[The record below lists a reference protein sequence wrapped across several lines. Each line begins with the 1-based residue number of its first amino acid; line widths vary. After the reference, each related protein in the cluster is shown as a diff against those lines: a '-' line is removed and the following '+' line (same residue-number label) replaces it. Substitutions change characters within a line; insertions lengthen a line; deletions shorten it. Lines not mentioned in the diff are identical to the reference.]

1 MDKIYEIFLCSK
13 DNIQA
18 EIPDGTFKKNQIIR
32 NPELLFA
39 TCYLLYANF
48 VKCNGA
54 LRLMLKQVELP
65 LSKEQ
70 FSPQQAMLKQAITN
84 CRYIETG
91 KKMQSF
97 IRAIST
103 HFCPPL

>member
-1 MDKIYEIFLCSK
+1 MLLSIYFKMDKIYEIFLCSK

-70 FSPQQAMLKQAITN
+70 FSPCSNKQLQTAVI
-84 CRYIETG
+84 
-91 KKMQSF
+91 
-97 IRAIST
+97 
-103 HFCPPL
+103 